1 MCVGRCVLKPT
12 PNPRQLPL
20 AWLSGQSNFWAAK
33 SRNAIVSQEIMILQ
47 HLHHT
52 RSACHCLNCGTDL
65 IPSCISRGNL
75 KQAGSQ
81 GGVPVGCGTGY
92 KNICFFFGVCSDKS
106 LLCICTQLES
116 RMICIDG
123 TDTKTDIWIVLKEVK
138 VVLFLQTGAVKNTL
152 SKKFLKL
159 TFPSGNSVRACLGV
173 NIACLSDL
181 KL

>member
-1 MCVGRCVLKPT
+1 MCPKT
-12 PNPRQLPL
+12 NPKSSPASIGLVIRPEQF
-20 AWLSGQSNFWAAK
+20 LSCK
-33 SRNAIVSQEIMILQ
+33 KQE
-47 HLHHT
+47 
-52 RSACHCLNCGTDL
+52 CHCVPGNNDPATFTSHQICLSRLNCGTDL
-65 IPSCISRGNL
+65 IPSCICRGNL

>member
-1 MCVGRCVLKPT
+1 MQWESGGRKPNPPMCVGRCVLKPT

-65 IPSCISRGNL
+65 IPSCICRGNL

-92 KNICFFFGVCSDKS
+92 KNICFFFWCMQWQEPALYLYTTWKQNDLHWWHGHKNGHMDCFEGS
-106 LLCICTQLES
+106 ES
-116 RMICIDG
+116 CFVSAN
-123 TDTKTDIWIVLKEVK
+123 W
-138 VVLFLQTGAVKNTL
+138 
-152 SKKFLKL
+152 S
-159 TFPSGNSVRACLGV
+159 S
-173 NIACLSDL
+173 
-181 KL
+181 